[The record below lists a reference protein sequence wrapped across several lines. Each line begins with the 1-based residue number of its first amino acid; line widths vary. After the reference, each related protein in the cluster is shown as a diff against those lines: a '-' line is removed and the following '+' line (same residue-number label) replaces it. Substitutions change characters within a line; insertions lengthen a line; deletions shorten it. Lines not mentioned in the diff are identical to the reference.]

1 MSKFFT
7 SELHENIIT
16 FTVIKNSPTREEWDT
31 AKKNILDWY
40 NYLEN
45 QNMKAGL
52 VFNLLEL
59 VYINPNYLNEWKELF
74 INNRERTKNNIIASA
89 IIIDNTIIRQVV
101 NLFFR
106 MYSSIRPMRIVE
118 NIEEARNFI
127 NENTNYVTEIKHLPD
142 NNSF

>member
-1 MSKFFT
+1 M
-7 SELHENIIT
+7 
-16 FTVIKNSPTREEWDT
+16 
-31 AKKNILDWY
+31 
-40 NYLEN
+40 
-45 QNMKAGL
+45 
-52 VFNLLEL
+52 
-59 VYINPNYLNEWKELF
+59 KELF

-89 IIIDNTIIRQVV
+89 IIIDNSIIRQVV

-142 NNSF
+142 SNSF